1 MTLHYVDSDML
12 CVKFSTLVVD
22 ISALNG
28 KLTTVAEFADQHN
41 INCETNG
48 RLLLVHEMRSDFS
61 YLTELVNCCIEPQG
75 LRYNIAYTFLEEQLT
90 RGVDNRQEVDVI
102 GSELPE
108 TQNLDWLS
116 SEITEKGCFIWK
128 TKKEESANLIAES
141 KAIAI

>member
-1 MTLHYVDSDML
+1 MNLHYVDSDML

-28 KLTTVAEFADQHN
+28 KLTSVAEFVNQHN
-41 INCETNG
+41 INCKTNG

-75 LRYNIAYTFLEEQLT
+75 LRYNIAYTFIEEQLT
-90 RGVDNRQEVDVI
+90 RGVDNKQEVDVI
-102 GSELPE
+102 DSELPE

-116 SEITEKGCFIWK
+116 SKITEEGCFIWK
-128 TKKEESANLIAES
+128 TKTEGSTNLIAVS